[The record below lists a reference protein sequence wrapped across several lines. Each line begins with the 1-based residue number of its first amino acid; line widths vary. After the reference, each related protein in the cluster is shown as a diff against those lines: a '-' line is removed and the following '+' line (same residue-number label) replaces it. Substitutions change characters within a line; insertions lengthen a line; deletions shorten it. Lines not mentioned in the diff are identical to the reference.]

1 MLGELLD
8 AEPGEKENAGAGQK
22 RRRGGEKGNYNPAQK
37 TLAAAQGQVNNKTTF
52 VALPSSMMIYS
63 CRCPGAEQHCL

>member
-1 MLGELLD
+1 MQSRAKKKMQAQVKNAA
-8 AEPGEKENAGAGQK
+8 AEEKRGITILPK
-22 RRRGGEKGNYNPAQK
+22 R
-37 TLAAAQGQVNNKTTF
+37 LAAAQGQVNNKTTF